1 METRTLGG
9 LEVSVVGL
17 GCNNFGGR
25 IDEERSRE
33 VVHAALDA
41 GITLFDTADVY
52 GGTRSEEYLGRALG
66 RRRSEAVVAT
76 KFGAQLGDDPA
87 NGGGHPRWVAK
98 AVDGSLRRLGV
109 DHIDLYQLHRPDPDV
124 PVEDTLGA
132 MHELVVDG
140 KVRAI
145 GHSNFS
151 GEQIDEAA
159 DAAAREALTPFT
171 SAQNHYNLLA
181 RAAERDV
188 VPACQRHGLGLL
200 PYFPLASGMLT
211 GKYRRGEDAPEGTRV
226 ATMDPPRADR
236 LLSDRHFD
244 VVERLEEF
252 AAGRERTLLELAVSW
267 LAAQP
272 TVASVIAGATR
283 AEQVRSNVA
292 AAGWAMG
299 DDELAAVDEITAAA
313 LDER

>member
-1 METRTLGG
+1 METRRIGE

-25 IDEERSRE
+25 IDEERSRA

-41 GITLFDTADVY
+41 GVTLFDTADVY
-52 GGTRSEEYLGRALG
+52 GSTRSEEYLGRALG
-66 RRRSEAVVAT
+66 RRRDEAVIAT

-87 NGGGHPRWVAK
+87 HGGGHPRWVRQA
-98 AVDGSLRRLGV
+98 ADGSLRRLGV

-132 MHELVVDG
+132 MHELVVAG
-140 KVRAI
+140 KVRVI

-151 GEQIDEAA
+151 AEQVDEAA
-159 DAAAREALTPFT
+159 AAAVREAVTPFA

-181 RAAERDV
+181 RAIERDV
-188 VPACQRHGLGLL
+188 IPACQRHGLAML
-200 PYFPLASGMLT
+200 PYFPLASGLLT
-211 GKYRRGEDAPEGTRV
+211 GKYRRGEEAPDGTRV
-226 ATMDPPRADR
+226 ATMDPSRAER

-244 VVERLEEF
+244 VVERLEEL
-252 AAGRERTLLELAVSW
+252 ATSRERTLLELAMSW

-283 AEQVRSNVA
+283 PEQVRDNVA
-292 AAGWAMG
+292 AVGWHLS
-299 DDELAAVDEITAAA
+299 DDDLATIDDLSAPA
-313 LDER
+313 LEEG